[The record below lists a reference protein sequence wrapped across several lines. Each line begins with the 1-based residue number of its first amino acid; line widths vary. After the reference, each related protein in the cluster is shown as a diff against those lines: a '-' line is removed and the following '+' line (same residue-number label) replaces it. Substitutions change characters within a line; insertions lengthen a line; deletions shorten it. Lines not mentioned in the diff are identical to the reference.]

1 MNSKCYLQ
9 YSKKQFQDSK
19 KVFHSAI
26 APRKF
31 STCPVGGHEK
41 ERTMTRKDLLFLQSK
56 QEYPSISI
64 ILNVTSA
71 MRDREQNRIKVKNA
85 IQKVRDQLL
94 QEFAAR
100 DIKKL
105 MDNLQALADTLN
117 LEHTNARAIALFV
130 NQNLKEIYYLPTSVH
145 DKVAINAHFD
155 VRDIIHVLNRIP
167 KFWVLAL
174 SEKPSR
180 LFYGIRDTLSEIIEP
195 IKDTMGQDQDGFP
208 YTYLPP
214 DVESLNDMY
223 KGSGRMQVSSGHTG
237 DGTRVLPIQIDERY
251 VTDHKRKFFER
262 VFMLAKRFLEPE
274 HLPLV
279 IVADEKNYGFME
291 KIAKDYGIARWVRG
305 DYCKRTAHDIEQV
318 VWPEVSKYLEEERQ
332 KKLKEF
338 TEQAMGTTSKHAF
351 GMESVWRAAQEG
363 RIKDLLVEENLQVS
377 GIVNP
382 DNKFNFIQVPK
393 QQQKE
398 IPHEDMVNLL
408 IDAVLNKG
416 DKTTVTFY
424 APETLKQ
431 YGHVAAILRY

>member
-1 MNSKCYLQ
+1 
-9 YSKKQFQDSK
+9 
-19 KVFHSAI
+19 
-26 APRKF
+26 
-31 STCPVGGHEK
+31 
-41 ERTMTRKDLLFLQSK
+41 MTRKDLLFLQSK

-64 ILNVTSA
+64 ILNVTLA

-85 IQKVRDQLL
+85 IQEVKDRLL

-105 MDNLQALADTLN
+105 MDNLQALVDALN
-117 LEHTNARAIALFV
+117 LEHTNARAIALFA

-145 DKVAINAHFD
+145 DKVTVNAHFE
-155 VRDIIHVLNRIP
+155 VRDIVHVLNRIP
-167 KFWVLAL
+167 KYWVLAL

-180 LFYGIRDTLSEIIEP
+180 FFYGVRDSLSEIIEP
-195 IKDTMGQDQDGFP
+195 KKDTMGQDQDGFP

-223 KGSGRMQVSSGHTG
+223 KNSGRMQVSSGHTG
-237 DGTRVLPIQIDERY
+237 DGTRVIPIQIDERY

-262 VFMLAKRFLEPE
+262 VFTLAKRFFEPE

-279 IVADEKNYGFME
+279 VVADEKNYGFME
-291 KIAKDYGIARWVRG
+291 KIAKDYGIACWIRG
-305 DYCKRTAHDIEQV
+305 DYCKRAAHDIEQV

-363 RIKDLLVEENLQVS
+363 RIKDLLVEESFQVS
-377 GIVNP
+377 GIINP
-382 DNKFNFIQVPK
+382 DNKFNFIPVPK
-393 QQQKE
+393 EQQKE

-408 IDAVLNKG
+408 VDAVLNKG
-416 DKTTVTFY
+416 EKTTVTFY
-424 APETLKQ
+424 APGTLKQ